1 MDKVADKVS
10 QLVKRNSKEKLTE
23 AAAPE
28 SPLPPFGSPARLRR
42 RSPLLYNRAP
52 SARSVIRKCRKRR
65 DRTPQ
70 ICPILPPNLPRPL
83 RS

>member
-28 SPLPPFGSPARLRR
+28 PEATSIMSTF
-42 RSPLLYNRAP
+42 
-52 SARSVIRKCRKRR
+52 R
-65 DRTPQ
+65 D
-70 ICPILPPNLPRPL
+70 I
-83 RS
+83 